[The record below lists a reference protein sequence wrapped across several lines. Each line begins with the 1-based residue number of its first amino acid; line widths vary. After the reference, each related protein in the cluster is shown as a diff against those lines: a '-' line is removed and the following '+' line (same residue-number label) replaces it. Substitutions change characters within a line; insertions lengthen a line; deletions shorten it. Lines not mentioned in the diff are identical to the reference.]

1 MCSLFSTGLVD
12 LSLWPPTC
20 EFFYFQPQQSILSIP
35 SCNNVVKE
43 NLALPVTQRLR
54 FYRLWL
60 VSTPLWCHWTTENL
74 NFQFNQ
80 IILHQRQIIII
91 ILSKTKRPVAIQ
103 VMETVLHHSLL
114 LFIHWFNMD
123 NDYRRMDDFHLCCIL
138 VFCILKSLLARAA
151 NVQVIC
157 VFTPV
162 TDGCYFWNSAR
173 LLISTIIWM
182 QRRRCVLLLW
192 VNKRSTVK
200 WDKQHE

>member
-1 MCSLFSTGLVD
+1 MPHIMVNGLV
-12 LSLWPPTC
+12 LLPPSPFTYAFIIQHGTSRP
-20 EFFYFQPQQSILSIP
+20 EPLTAYMWILYFQPQQSVLSIP

-91 ILSKTKRPVAIQ
+91 ILSKTKTKTCGYSGDGD
-103 VMETVLHHSLL
+103 TVLHHSLL

-138 VFCILKSLLARAA
+138 FFFA
-151 NVQVIC
+151 
-157 VFTPV
+157 F
-162 TDGCYFWNSAR
+162 
-173 LLISTIIWM
+173 
-182 QRRRCVLLLW
+182 
-192 VNKRSTVK
+192 
-200 WDKQHE
+200 